1 MTLPPNSGWT
11 VPPPPPLPPNGQDR
25 PIRGRKVAAGLGI
38 AAGGQVLAIGIG
50 VLVTILFAASDNSDN
65 ALLGVYLEML
75 LQLALFVACLV
86 VGIVWITRRDR
97 GLGLGILIGWAVSVI
112 VFPVAGIGVCIA
124 LVNANSG
131 TV

>member
-1 MTLPPNSGWT
+1 MLPPNSGWT

-25 PIRGRKVAAGLGI
+25 PIHGRKVAAGLGI
-38 AAGGQVLAIGIG
+38 AAGAQVLAIAIG
-50 VLVTILFAASDNSDN
+50 VGATIAFAASDNSEN

-75 LQLALFVACLV
+75 LQLVLFIVSLV
-86 VGIVWITRRDR
+86 IGIVWIARRDR

-112 VFPVAGIGVCIA
+112 VFPVAGVGVCIA
-124 LVNANSG
+124 VINANQG

>member
-11 VPPPPPLPPNGQDR
+11 VPPPPLPPNGQDR

-50 VLVTILFAASDNSDN
+50 VLVTILFAASDNSEN

-75 LQLALFVACLV
+75 LQLVLFVACLV
-86 VGIVWITRRDR
+86 VGIVWIVRRDR

-112 VFPVAGIGVCIA
+112 VFPIAGIGVCIA
-124 LVNANSG
+124 IVNANTG
-131 TV
+131 TA

>member
-25 PIRGRKVAAGLGI
+25 PIHGRKVAAGLGI
-38 AAGGQVLAIGIG
+38 AAGAQVLAIAIG
-50 VLVTILFAASDNSDN
+50 VGATIAFAASDNSEN

-75 LQLALFVACLV
+75 LQLVLFVGSLV
-86 VGIVWITRRDR
+86 IGIVWIARRDR

-112 VFPVAGIGVCIA
+112 VFPVVGVGVCIA
-124 LVNANSG
+124 IVNANSG